1 MIPLPPKSEI
11 NRTSTISQTERLKMK
26 EDRESLVLWRH
37 PLTTIDYGIRELF
50 ITMMEWSVR

>member
-11 NRTSTISQTERLKMK
+11 NRTRTISQTERLKMK

-50 ITMMEWSVR
+50 ITMMEWGVR

>member
-1 MIPLPPKSEI
+1 LPPKSEI
-11 NRTSTISQTERLKMK
+11 NRTRTISQTERLKMK

-50 ITMMEWSVR
+50 ITMMEWGVR

>member
-1 MIPLPPKSEI
+1 MSLPPKSEI
-11 NRTSTISQTERLKMK
+11 NRTRTISQTERLKMK

-50 ITMMEWSVR
+50 ITMMEWGVR